1 MNVMERA
8 LENGYTVMLE
18 NIQES
23 VDAVLAPII
32 GRKKIKKGRNF
43 LVKVGEKDVEWN
55 SNFKLILQ
63 TSVAKA
69 HDARRAPAHSA
80 SA

>member
-1 MNVMERA
+1 MIDPQLQAVVWVREKESKNSLQSVRMGAKQTLNVMERA

-32 GRKKIKKGRNF
+32 GRKTIKKGRNF
-43 LVKVGEKDVEWN
+43 LVKVG
-55 SNFKLILQ
+55 
-63 TSVAKA
+63 
-69 HDARRAPAHSA
+69 
-80 SA
+80 